1 MQQHRVE
8 PRITQNDFKHAAGRR
23 IAPEDGI
30 ELLANVPRHVC
41 RILDIVRFSFVAL
54 ILVLTGC
61 SAPAPT
67 APAAQA
73 GAPQSTTTVIS
84 NKHPLAKYLELSGYR
99 ISETAA
105 GKLNIKFAVVNHS
118 EADIGDLTLK
128 IRLITTAAKPDDPPI
143 TEFEAKVPA
152 LGPQEIKDVSASATT
167 KLRIYELPDWQFIRA
182 EVEITAP
189 AP

>member
-1 MQQHRVE
+1 M
-8 PRITQNDFKHAAGRR
+8 
-23 IAPEDGI
+23 
-30 ELLANVPRHVC
+30 
-41 RILDIVRFSFVAL
+41 LDTVRFIFVAL
-54 ILVLTGC
+54 ILGLAGC
-61 SAPAPT
+61 SSPP
-67 APAAQA
+67 PDPKPKA
-73 GAPQSTTTVIS
+73 GAPEATTTVIA

-99 ISETAA
+99 ISETSP
-105 GKLNIKFAVVNHS
+105 GKLNVKFAVVNHS

-128 IRLITTAAKPDDPPI
+128 IKLVTTASKPEDPPL

-152 LGPQEIKDVSASATT
+152 LGPQEIKDVSATAAT